1 MRILNN
7 HLCPNDFFKTSIPD
21 SLGNKYMEK
30 IDGISIIVLLL
41 EGTSLGHVK
50 YFPTSYMRFGPYTI
64 LWIVE
69 IYSYPNNSLS
79 QIQT

>member
-1 MRILNN
+1 
-7 HLCPNDFFKTSIPD
+7 
-21 SLGNKYMEK
+21 
-30 IDGISIIVLLL
+30 
-41 EGTSLGHVK
+41 
-50 YFPTSYMRFGPYTI
+50 MRFGPYTI